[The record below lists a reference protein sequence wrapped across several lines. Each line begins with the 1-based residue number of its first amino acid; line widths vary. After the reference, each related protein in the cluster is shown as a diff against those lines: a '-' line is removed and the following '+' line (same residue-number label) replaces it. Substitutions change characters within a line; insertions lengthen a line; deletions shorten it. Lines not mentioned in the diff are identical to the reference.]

1 MSRTDQPLVK
11 AEHIVKHFP
20 IRGGV
25 FLRQVDSV
33 KAVNDVSLEI
43 REGETYGLVGESGCG
58 KSTLGSVLLGLE
70 QPTSGRVL
78 FDGVDLTACSRQK
91 RRELRRQIQVVFQD
105 PYESLNPRMT
115 VGEIVSEGLRIQG
128 GCSAQ
133 ERRERVL
140 QILEQVGLSKEHYG
154 RYQIGRASCRER
166 V

>member
-1 MSRTDQPLVK
+1 MARTDQPLVK

-70 QPTSGRVL
+70 QPTS
-78 FDGVDLTACSRQK
+78 AECCS
-91 RRELRRQIQVVFQD
+91 
-105 PYESLNPRMT
+105 M
-115 VGEIVSEGLRIQG
+115 
-128 GCSAQ
+128 A
-133 ERRERVL
+133 
-140 QILEQVGLSKEHYG
+140 
-154 RYQIGRASCRER
+154 
-166 V
+166 